1 MKRTFATIIL
11 LLGTFA
17 AQADE
22 VAESCQ
28 ACHKD
33 GLSLHQWESNL
44 LAMRILQMR
53 DGTAAHVVPIAKL
66 SDEEVAALA
75 AALIAR

>member
-1 MKRTFATIIL
+1 MKRIFATIIL
-11 LLGTFA
+11 ILGTSVA
-17 AQADE
+17 HTDE
-22 VAESCQ
+22 VVQSCQ

-33 GLSLHQWESNL
+33 GLSLHEWEANL

-75 AALIAR
+75 AALTAR